1 MQKRALF
8 LLLLAAGCGHSKD
21 GAAPA
26 SATATDTPSAT
37 GDATAA
43 TPAAQVNETSKRF
56 NLVVEE
62 WTTAVLRESPETA
75 TSLAATEE
83 RAGGRYSDRVSDLSR
98 AGMDR
103 VVALARSLLQA
114 FEGINRDQLTPAER
128 VTYDV
133 LKTSASADVA
143 NSAFGY
149 GYYGMGIIV
158 PYAVTQLSGAW
169 AQMPDFLDSQH
180 PIRNAQDIEDYLAR
194 LKGLGQMLDQETTR
208 LGDDARAGVVPPTF
222 VIDGTVAQLKRVAAK
237 KPAEQ
242 TLVQSLKRRAGQVEG
257 ADVSALTA
265 RAEAI
270 VASDVLPAYKRQIDA
285 LGKLRKL
292 SKSNAGVGGLPK
304 GSELYAQALQ
314 SWNTTT
320 LTPDEIHQIGLDI
333 VAKNTAEMD
342 SLLASLG
349 KKKGSVAQRIRAL
362 GQEKAQLYPNTDAG
376 KTQLIADLNAHVEK
390 VNALLP
396 GYFNTLPKA
405 ALQIKRVPTEIEQGS
420 PGGYYQSPAL
430 DGSRPGAYYINLRDT
445 KGWPKFDLPTLTHH
459 EGTPGHHFQ
468 IALAQETST
477 LPFARSA
484 LLGFS
489 GYMEGWALYAEGVA
503 DEIGLYKDDPHG
515 RLGYL
520 KAATFRATRLV
531 VDTGLHAKK
540 WTREQA
546 VKYMVDTVGSDRA
559 SIVTEVDRYCVWP
572 GQATAY
578 MLGRE
583 VIKKLRGKAQAELGD
598 RFDLKKFHDVV
609 LSNGAVPLSVLERV
623 VDDWIAVTRG

>member
-1 MQKRALF
+1 
-8 LLLLAAGCGHSKD
+8 
-21 GAAPA
+21 
-26 SATATDTPSAT
+26 
-37 GDATAA
+37 
-43 TPAAQVNETSKRF
+43 
-56 NLVVEE
+56 
-62 WTTAVLRESPETA
+62 
-75 TSLAATEE
+75 
-83 RAGGRYSDRVSDLSR
+83 
-98 AGMDR
+98 
-103 VVALARSLLQA
+103 
-114 FEGINRDQLTPAER
+114 
-128 VTYDV
+128 
-133 LKTSASADVA
+133 
-143 NSAFGY
+143 
-149 GYYGMGIIV
+149 
-158 PYAVTQLSGAW
+158 
-169 AQMPDFLDSQH
+169 
-180 PIRNAQDIEDYLAR
+180 
-194 LKGLGQMLDQETTR
+194 
-208 LGDDARAGVVPPTF
+208 
-222 VIDGTVAQLKRVAAK
+222 
-237 KPAEQ
+237 
-242 TLVQSLKRRAGQVEG
+242 
-257 ADVSALTA
+257 
-265 RAEAI
+265 
-270 VASDVLPAYKRQIDA
+270 
-285 LGKLRKL
+285 
-292 SKSNAGVGGLPK
+292 
-304 GSELYAQALQ
+304 
-314 SWNTTT
+314 
-320 LTPDEIHQIGLDI
+320 
-333 VAKNTAEMD
+333 
-342 SLLASLG
+342 
-349 KKKGSVAQRIRAL
+349 
-362 GQEKAQLYPNTDAG
+362 
-376 KTQLIADLNAHVEK
+376 
-390 VNALLP
+390 
-396 GYFNTLPKA
+396 
-405 ALQIKRVPTEIEQGS
+405 
-420 PGGYYQSPAL
+420 
-430 DGSRPGAYYINLRDT
+430 

>member
-1 MQKRALF
+1 MQKRALV
-8 LLLLAAGCGHSKD
+8 LLLIAAGCGHRKD
-21 GAAPA
+21 GSAPAAATSTDGPAASVDASAPAAAAPA
-26 SATATDTPSAT
+26 
-37 GDATAA
+37 
-43 TPAAQVNETSKRF
+43 NETSKRF

-75 TSLAATEE
+75 TSLAASEE
-83 RAGGRYSDRVSDLSR
+83 RAGGRYSDRVSDLSH

-103 VVALARSLLQA
+103 VVALSRGLLQS
-114 FEGINRDQLTPAER
+114 FEGINREQLTPAER

-133 LKTSASADVA
+133 LKNAASADVA

-149 GYYGMGIIV
+149 GYYGMGIII
-158 PYAVTQLSGAW
+158 PYSVTQMSGAW

-180 PIRNAQDIEDYLAR
+180 PMRSAQDIEDYLAR
-194 LKGLGQMLDQETTR
+194 LKGFAQMLDQETTR
-208 LGDDARAGVVPPTF
+208 LGDDARAGVVPPAF
-222 VIDGTVAQLKRVAAK
+222 VIDGTVTQLKRVVAK
-237 KPAEQ
+237 KPADQ
-242 TLVQSLKRRAGQVEG
+242 TLVQSVKRRAGQVEG

-270 VASDVLPAYKRQIDA
+270 VTAEVLPAYKRQIDA
-285 LGKLRKL
+285 LTKLRKVA
-292 SKSNAGVGGLPK
+292 KNTAGVGGLPK
-304 GSELYAQALQ
+304 GAELYAQALK
-314 SWNTTT
+314 SWNTTS

-342 SLLASLG
+342 ALLVSMG
-349 KKKGSVAQRIRAL
+349 KKKGTVAQRIRAL
-362 GQEKAQLYPNTDAG
+362 GQEKAQLYPNTDES
-376 KTQLIADLNAHVEK
+376 KTQLIADLNAHVAK

-396 GYFNTLPKA
+396 GYFGVLPKA
-405 ALQIKRVPTEIEQGS
+405 ALEIKRVPVDIEQGS

-445 KGWPKFDLPTLTHH
+445 KSWPKFDLPTLTHH

-468 IALAQETST
+468 IAVAQESSS

-489 GYMEGWALYAEGVA
+489 GYIEGWALYSEGVA
-503 DEIGLYKDDPHG
+503 DEIGLYKDDPYG

-531 VDTGLHAKK
+531 VDTGIHAKK
-540 WTREQA
+540 WTRDQA
-546 VKYMVDTVGSDRA
+546 VKYMADTLGSERS

-583 VIKKLRGKAQAELGD
+583 VIKKLRAKAQTELGE

-609 LSNGAVPLSVLERV
+609 LTNGSVPLSVLERL
-623 VDDWIAVTRG
+623 VDDWIAATRV